1 MKRTYCMSF
10 ELNDREVA
18 LVLPLFEEIQ
28 CALIERRNPELREQ
42 IKSLPKN
49 LRKKIVSNLEIADPP
64 QLNTEWNPLFE
75 AEEHKE
81 HLPEVHPLE
90 ILRLLRES

>member
-1 MKRTYCMSF
+1 MSF

-28 CALIERRNPELREQ
+28 CAFIEKRNPDFKNQ
-42 IKSLPKN
+42 VKSLPKD
-49 LRKKIVSNLEIADPP
+49 LRKKIISNFEISDPP
-64 QLNTEWNPLFE
+64 QICNSWNSLFE
-75 AEEHKE
+75 SEEHKE
-81 HLPEVHPLE
+81 QLPEVHPLE